1 MRLLFIAVLAI
12 VLPLAARAARAA
24 DDKGDDAKQLQGT
37 WVIDPAAYK
46 DEKDP
51 EVVKQMK
58 AVRIIFDGDTLT
70 VRHPPGNEEK
80 GGFAVDPSKK
90 PKEIDLSDKA
100 KGIYEL
106 DGDTLKLLGGA
117 KRPAERPKEMKPNAT
132 RKGNV
137 VEGDIISYWKRVK
150 P

>member
-1 MRLLFIAVLAI
+1 MRLPFIAFLVIGMVLATR
-12 VLPLAARAARAA
+12 PARAA

-37 WVIDPAAYK
+37 WVIDPATYK

-51 EVVKQMK
+51 EALKQMK

-80 GGFAVDPSKK
+80 GGFALDPSKK

-106 DGDTLKLLGGA
+106 DGDTLKLCWDADGKANGRPTKFAADRTKDRVTNLVLIREA
-117 KRPAERPKEMKPNAT
+117 KK
-132 RKGNV
+132 
-137 VEGDIISYWKRVK
+137 
-150 P
+150 